1 MKNLFKLPVL
11 VLGLILLLA
20 GTTQKA
26 VAQDYDVSL
35 QTFYD
40 ELSPYGTWIQDR
52 EYGYVWRPD
61 VDQRDFRPYYTDGR
75 WVMTEYGNTWV
86 SDYDWGWAPFH
97 YGRWVNNRYNEWVWI
112 PDTVWGPAW
121 VSWRSGG
128 GYYGWAPLG
137 PGININVNF
146 GGGGGYYDI
155 PHSWWVFVPQRNIYY
170 DRFPRYR
177 GYGNVNIYQ
186 RTTIINYVG
195 QRNNHNYYTGPRRD
209 DIRRATNRD
218 VPVYNVNRSNRA
230 GRSTISNNTVNIYNP
245 RSSRGTDNNS
255 GRTPAPRTVVPEST
269 YSNNRTPVNRGG
281 NANTRN
287 NTESRANRTSVE
299 RGTTRTETTAAQRAE
314 RTRQQTGQAQPN
326 RNTESNVPT
335 RTQRTQRAEQSQVQ
349 QQERERQQQS
359 TTQAQAERSQRVRQA
374 QAQQQERGRQE
385 QVQQQA
391 QERSRQQQAQAQQQA
406 QERSRQQQAQQ
417 QQQQQERSRQQQQSA
432 PRPQVQQQNNESRG
446 GGEATGGSRS
456 SRSNRG

>member
-26 VAQDYDVSL
+26 TAQDYDVSL

-121 VSWRSGG
+121 VTWRSGG
-128 GYYGWAPLG
+128 GYFGWAPLG
-137 PGININVNF
+137 PGININVNI
-146 GGGGGYYDI
+146 GGGGYYDI

-177 GYGNVNIYQ
+177 GYGNVNIFQ
-186 RTTIINYVG
+186 QTTIINYVG
-195 QRNNHNYYTGPRRD
+195 QRNKHTYFTGPRRD

-218 VPVYNVNRSNRA
+218 VTVYNVNRSNRA

-245 RSSRGTDNNS
+245 RSNRNSDNNS
-255 GRTPAPRTVVPEST
+255 NRTPAPRTVVPEST
-269 YSNNRTPVNRGG
+269 YSNNRNVVNRDGK
-281 NANTRN
+281 ANTRN
-287 NTESRANRTSVE
+287 NAESRSSRTAVE
-299 RGTTRTETTAAQRAE
+299 RGTTRTETSATPRAE
-314 RTRQQTGQAQPN
+314 RSRERVLQGEQRTMEQQG
-326 RNTESNVPT
+326 NVPA
-335 RTQRTQRAEQSQVQ
+335 RTQRTQRAEQLQG
-349 QQERERQQQS
+349 QERERQQQAA
-359 TTQAQAERSQRVRQA
+359 TRAQAERSQRVQEM
-374 QAQQQERGRQE
+374 QAQQ
-385 QVQQQA
+385 
-391 QERSRQQQAQAQQQA
+391 QERSRQQQV
-406 QERSRQQQAQQ
+406 QQ
-417 QQQQQERSRQQQQSA
+417 QQQAQERSRQQQQSA

-446 GGEATGGSRS
+446 GGEASGGSRS

>member
-137 PGININVNF
+137 PGININVNI
-146 GGGGGYYDI
+146 GGGGYYDI

-186 RTTIINYVG
+186 KTTIINYVG

-230 GRSTISNNTVNIYNP
+230 GRSTISNNTVWCPLTATITST
-245 RSSRGTDNNS
+245 SSVKT
-255 GRTPAPRTVVPEST
+255 AKW
-269 YSNNRTPVNRGG
+269 GG
-281 NANTRN
+281 M
-287 NTESRANRTSVE
+287 
-299 RGTTRTETTAAQRAE
+299 
-314 RTRQQTGQAQPN
+314 
-326 RNTESNVPT
+326 
-335 RTQRTQRAEQSQVQ
+335 
-349 QQERERQQQS
+349 
-359 TTQAQAERSQRVRQA
+359 
-374 QAQQQERGRQE
+374 
-385 QVQQQA
+385 
-391 QERSRQQQAQAQQQA
+391 
-406 QERSRQQQAQQ
+406 
-417 QQQQQERSRQQQQSA
+417 
-432 PRPQVQQQNNESRG
+432 
-446 GGEATGGSRS
+446 
-456 SRSNRG
+456 